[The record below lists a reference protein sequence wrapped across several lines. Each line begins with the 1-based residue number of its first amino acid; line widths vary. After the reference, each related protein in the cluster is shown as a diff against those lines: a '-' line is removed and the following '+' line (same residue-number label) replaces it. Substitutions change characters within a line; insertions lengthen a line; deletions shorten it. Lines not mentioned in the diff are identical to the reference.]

1 MVKSRGIFQYFRH
14 EANGASSGGPASPPP
29 PRHQPAVGPRP
40 RRDAPRGRRPI
51 RRRRRAAGVERHSS
65 PHHRTRRPRGR
76 VAGRRARPRRPR
88 DAAQAPALLFG
99 GWPKGARGPPPPA
112 SCALPA
118 SLATVP
124 PVAVTAPSRADGG
137 RCGRVPARVC
147 RPLGA
152 NCIGGSHGRA
162 RRRRRARDADGGREP
177 SRPRSAAPHH
187 ADKWLK
193 CVCFLVVGFT
203 FP

>member
-1 MVKSRGIFQYFRH
+1 V
-14 EANGASSGGPASPPP
+14 
-29 PRHQPAVGPRP
+29 VGPRP

-51 RRRRRAAGVERHSS
+51 RRRRRAAGVERHSSPHRCGDAS

-99 GWPKGARGPPPPA
+99 GWPRGARGPPPPA

-124 PVAVTAPSRADGG
+124 PVAATAPSRADGG
-137 RCGRVPARVC
+137 RCGRDPARVC

-162 RRRRRARDADGGREP
+162 RRRRRARDAD
-177 SRPRSAAPHH
+177 AAH
-187 ADKWLK
+187 ATPMVAGSPPDRAAQRLTTRTNGY
-193 CVCFLVVGFT
+193 VT
-203 FP
+203 